1 MLFHFETAHGIVPSR
16 REVRPQKKLV
26 MKNLLTLIIFLL
38 PVLYCRAD
46 EKGTVKKTTDAN
58 ITGHIILKGTG
69 EHLPFLTVLV
79 KGTNIG
85 TATDESGHF
94 FLKNLPLG
102 KYTLRVQGVGYK
114 SVEKEITLQKGKT
127 QEVNFE
133 IEEDVVMLEGA
144 VVTANRNETDRR
156 EAPVVVN
163 VLSPKLFENTN
174 SVCLSQGLNFQP
186 GLRVENN
193 CQNCGFQQV
202 RINGLDGPYSQ
213 ILIDS
218 RPMCSSLSGVYG
230 LEQIPANMID
240 RVEVLRGGGS
250 ALFGANAIAG
260 TINIITKEPL
270 HNYFQVGHTLS
281 AIDGDSF
288 DNVTAFNGAIVNEQ
302 RNAGIHLFGMVRNRQ
317 AYDHDGDGF
326 SELGVI
332 NSTTLGFRTYYKPT
346 HFSKIS
352 MEYHHIKE
360 FRRGGD
366 NLHRPPHEAN
376 VAEQADHNI
385 HGGGLNYTLSSKDYK
400 HRFNAYTSMQNISRE
415 SYYGA
420 GQDENAYGRTKDF
433 TVVGGAQY
441 SYDFDKFLFM
451 PSMLTAGIEF
461 SHNKLED
468 RMLGYNRE
476 INQEVNVYSAF
487 LQNEWKTARFS
498 FLLGG
503 RLDKNSNV
511 DDPIFS
517 PRINVRYNPTTD
529 INLRASYS
537 EGFRAP
543 QTYDED
549 LHVAAVGGEVT
560 LIQVDPNL
568 KTEKSRSYS
577 ASVDYYTS
585 LGPVQIN
592 LLVEGFYTRL
602 KNPFVL
608 EEVETGN
615 EENKILERRNGSD
628 AKVKGINIEGR
639 VAPHKSVQLQF
650 GATFQS
656 SKYADPVAWSND
668 PDVAPCRKLLRS
680 PDEYGY
686 ATLNLLP
693 FKNFSAAL
701 SGTYTGSMYVGHFAG
716 YIEKDVLK
724 KTDTFFDGTIKLA
737 YDIKIGS
744 GYTIQI
750 NGGVQNV
757 FDSYQSDFDKGEFRD
772 SGYIYGPG
780 LPRTYFA
787 GVKFGIF

>member
-1 MLFHFETAHGIVPSR
+1 
-16 REVRPQKKLV
+16 

-38 PVLYCRAD
+38 LGLFCRAD
-46 EKGTVKKTTDAN
+46 EKGSVKKTTDAN
-58 ITGHIILKGTG
+58 VNGHIIHKETG
-69 EHLPFLTVLV
+69 EHLPFLTILL

-85 TATDESGHF
+85 TATDESGHYF
-94 FLKNLPLG
+94 MKNLPLG

-114 SVEKEITLQKGKT
+114 TVEKEIEIVKGKT
-127 QEVNFE
+127 QEINFV
-133 IEEDVVMLEGA
+133 IEDDVVMLEGA

-156 EAPVVVN
+156 EAPVIVN
-163 VLSPKLFENTN
+163 VLSPKIFENTN

-218 RPMCSSLSGVYG
+218 RPMCSSLAGVYG

-281 AIDGDSF
+281 AIDGESF
-288 DNVTAFNGAIVNEQ
+288 DNVTSFNGAIVNEQ
-302 RNAGIHLFGMVRNRQ
+302 RNAGIHLFGMVRDRQ
-317 AYDHDGDGF
+317 PYDHDGDGF
-326 SELGVI
+326 SELGEI

-346 HFSKIS
+346 HFSKLS

-366 NLHRPPHEAN
+366 NLHRPPHEAD

-400 HRFNAYTSMQNISRE
+400 HRFNAYASLQNIARE

-420 GQDENAYGRTKDF
+420 GRDTNAYGQTKDF

-451 PSMLTAGIEF
+451 PSMLTAGVEF
-461 SHNKLED
+461 SHNKLND
-468 RMLGYNRE
+468 KMLGYNRE
-476 INQEVNVYSAF
+476 INQEVNVYSIY

-503 RLDKNSNV
+503 RLDKNSHV

-517 PRINVRYNPTTD
+517 PRLNIRYNPITD
-529 INLRASYS
+529 LSFRASYS

-560 LIQVDPNL
+560 LIQVAEDL

-577 ASVDYYTS
+577 ASVDYYTT
-585 LGPVQIN
+585 LGAVQIN

-608 EEVETGN
+608 EEVDTGD

-639 VAPHKSVQLQF
+639 IAPHKSTQLQF

-656 SKYADPVAWSND
+656 SKYAAPVAWSND

-680 PDEYGY
+680 PDQYGY
-686 ATLNLLP
+686 VTLNLLP
-693 FKNFSAAL
+693 FKNFSTAL
-701 SGTYTGSMYVGHFAG
+701 SGTYTGPMYVGHFAG

-724 KTDTFFDGTIKLA
+724 KTKSFFDGTVKLA

-744 GYTIQI
+744 GYTVQI

-757 FDSYQSDFDKGEFRD
+757 FNSYQNDFDKGEFRD

-787 GVKFGIF
+787 GIKFGIF